1 MQTILDE
8 VVELVLGLKG
18 TPSGEHGDGIVR
30 SPYVR
35 QVYGDEVYGVFS
47 EIKDAFDPT
56 GIINPGKKVVSKAE
70 GGGVARNLRYG
81 PNYYTH
87 EQSPHLH
94 FPAGEYEREIEK
106 CHGCAQCRSL
116 VGTTMCPTYKA
127 TRREHAS
134 PRAKANLL
142 RNIISGRLDPT
153 ASYVADAT
161 KDDHRLLHRVRHVRA
176 RVPVE
181 RQHPQADARSQ
192 GTLPLGPARPRRR
205 PTCCWATPPVS
216 RRVDAWSAR
225 WPTGW

>member
-1 MQTILDE
+1 M
-8 VVELVLGLKG
+8 LGLKG

-35 QVYGDEVYGVFS
+35 QVYGDEVYGVFG

-56 GIINPGKKVVSKAE
+56 GIINPGKKVVGKAQS
-70 GGGVARNLRYG
+70 GGVARNLRYG
-81 PNYYTH
+81 PTYYTL

-142 RNIISGRLDPT
+142 RNIISGRLDQD
-153 ASYVADAT
+153 ASYGRCRQSR
-161 KDDHRLLHRVRHVRA
+161 HRLLHRVRHVRA
-176 RVPVE
+176 RVPVQ
-181 RQHPQADARSQ
+181 RQHPQTHARGQERAIARRSAS
-192 GTLPLGPARPRRR
+192 PAR
-205 PTCCWATPPVS
+205 PTCCWATRRAS
-216 RRVDAWSAR
+216 RRADAWSAR
-225 WPTGW
+225 SPTGW